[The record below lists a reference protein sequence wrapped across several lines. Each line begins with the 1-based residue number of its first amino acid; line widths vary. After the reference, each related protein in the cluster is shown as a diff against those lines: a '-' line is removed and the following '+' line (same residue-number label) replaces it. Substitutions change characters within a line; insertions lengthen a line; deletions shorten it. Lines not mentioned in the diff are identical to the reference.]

1 MKRVRGFSQAAKT
14 YVEQHPGK
22 TAQEVV
28 RYLLGSGAV
37 QSAAQEPE
45 GSLVATLHKHH
56 VQLGL
61 ERRYDNG
68 IYKFYPKNGQIPA
81 PPTSPRPAVSSEPEG
96 EKVLVTL
103 WLSQDATIAADTLVA
118 SGTCKD
124 RSEAV
129 SWLVNKAISV
139 IRLQH

>member
-28 RYLLGSGAV
+28 RYLLGTGAV

-56 VQLGL
+56 VQVGL
-61 ERRYDNG
+61 ERRYDKG
-68 IYKFYPKNGQIPA
+68 IYRYYATNGQGPPPLA
-81 PPTSPRPAVSSEPEG
+81 PPKALGSVELESD
-96 EKVLVTL
+96 KVLVTI
-103 WLSQDATIAADTLVA
+103 WLSQAATIAAETLVA
-118 SGTCKD
+118 SGICKD
-124 RSEAV
+124 RSAAV
-129 SWLVNKAISV
+129 SWLVNRAVSAIRSNG
-139 IRLQH
+139 